1 MSFKAYY
8 LSPDGTLHRDMDR
21 QHIEEAFASKEGLLW
36 VDVSDT
42 TEQDGEFL
50 LEVFEFHYL
59 AVENCVGTRINP
71 PKVDSFGDHIFII
84 CHGIDY
90 STQGELVGVSELGL
104 FVGSH
109 YVVSNHNF
117 PLISIDT
124 ISRLVEEDGSHMRHG
139 AQFLAHAML
148 DALVALALPTIDK
161 MTEVAATIE
170 EEAIL
175 NPHHTTLSVTL
186 RLKRSALRIHRTMAP
201 QREVMNRLS
210 RGDYS
215 LIGEEARIFYRNVY
229 DNIIRM
235 EDLNQSLI
243 ERADTALSLYLS
255 AVANRQNETMRVLSI
270 VASIFLPLSLLAGI
284 YGMNFENM
292 PELKWPWAYFV
303 VLGFMVT
310 VAGGVLWTFWAKKWV
325 SAGSKRVTRAAT
337 FAVDAEHLRSIA
349 NSLRRRPRM

>member
-8 LSPDGTLHRDMDR
+8 LSPDGTLSRDMDK
-21 QHIEEAFASKEGLLW
+21 QQIEEAFASKEGLLW
-36 VDVSDT
+36 VDVGGT
-42 TEQDGEFL
+42 TEQDGDFL
-50 LEVFEFHYL
+50 LEVFHFHPL
-59 AVENCVGTRINP
+59 AVDDCVSTRINP
-71 PKVDSFGDHIFII
+71 PKVDDFGDHLFII
-84 CHGIDY
+84 CHGINY
-90 STQGELVGVSELGL
+90 GSQGELVEVAELGL

-117 PLISIDT
+117 PLISVDSV
-124 ISRLVEEDGSHMRHG
+124 SRLVEGDGSSMRHG
-139 AQFLAHAML
+139 AQFLAHEIL
-148 DALVALALPTIDK
+148 DTLVALTLPTIDK
-161 MTEVAATIE
+161 MAEVASAIE

-175 NPHHTTLSVTL
+175 NPQHETLDVTL

-215 LIGEEARIFYRNVY
+215 VISENARIFYRNVY
-229 DNIIRM
+229 DNIIRI
-235 EDLNQSLI
+235 EYLNQSLI

-270 VASIFLPLSLLAGI
+270 VACVFMPLSLLAGI

-303 VLGFMVT
+303 VLGTMVT
-310 VAGGVLWTFWAKKWV
+310 VAGGVLWTFWAKRWV
-325 SAGSKRVTRAAT
+325 SAGRKRVSRAAA
-337 FAVDAEHLRSIA
+337 FAVDMEHLLGIA
-349 NSLRRRPRM
+349 NNLRKRHR